1 MGSVPLALPVLRHL
15 QEALA
20 EPVAHISTR
29 LTVHQV
35 VEENQMFW
43 LGWIVFALVA
53 LSTIPAIIALAL
65 KKLLPHEPGVRAAD
79 SVANDKVAQIPLPKI
94 SVIVPARNEEAQI
107 RKGLT
112 TLLRSTGVDL
122 EIIAVDDRSTDSTG
136 RVMDEVAA
144 TDARL
149 KVIHITELPE
159 GWLGKNH
166 AMHVASEKATGGLLL
181 FTDGDIIYEP
191 PAIEI
196 AVRHFIRQNLQHLCL
211 LPRMLP
217 GSVFENA
224 VVAFFGLAF
233 AIGMQLHLIRTRW
246 PLSYAGV
253 GAFNLVE
260 TQFYRSIGGH
270 NPIAMDILDDVKLGK
285 LIKKNGGTIDFQMA
299 QKLLSV
305 RWQPSLWGVVTGLE
319 KNGFASLNYSVRQLL
334 IVTLIFLLTM
344 VFPYVAPFVMSLH
357 AASGFVATA
366 ILWHLVFA
374 FVVFRTPGGLLLTP
388 LFPVGAWLMAFAY
401 WRSAVITLR
410 QGGVRWRDSFY
421 PLAQLRKRLY
431 Y

>member
-1 MGSVPLALPVLRHL
+1 
-15 QEALA
+15 
-20 EPVAHISTR
+20 
-29 LTVHQV
+29 
-35 VEENQMFW
+35 MFW
-43 LGWIVFALVA
+43 LGWVVFALVA
-53 LSTIPAIIALAL
+53 LWTIPAIIALAV
-65 KKLLPHEPGVRAAD
+65 KKLLPYEPGLSIAE
-79 SVANDKVAQIPLPKI
+79 SFTNDELAPISLPKI

-107 RKGLT
+107 RNGLT
-112 TLLRSTGVDL
+112 TLLQSIGVDL

-136 RVMDEVAA
+136 HVMDEIAA

-149 KVIHITELPE
+149 RIIHITELPE

-166 AMHVASEKATGGLLL
+166 AMHVASEMATGELLL
-181 FTDGDIIYEP
+181 FTDGDILYEP
-191 PAIEI
+191 SAIEI
-196 AVRHFIRQNLQHLCL
+196 AVRHFTRQKLQHLCL

-217 GSVFENA
+217 GSIFENA

-233 AIGMQLHLIRTRW
+233 AVGMQLHLIKTRW
-246 PLSYAGV
+246 PLAYAGV
-253 GAFNLVE
+253 GAFNLVD
-260 TQFYRSIGGH
+260 TRFYRSIGGH

-305 RWQPSLWGVVTGLE
+305 RWQPSVWGVVTGLE
-319 KNGFASLNYSVRQLL
+319 KNGFASLNYSIRQLL
-334 IVTLIFLLTM
+334 IVTFVFLLTM
-344 VFPYVAPFVMSLH
+344 VFPYVAPFVLSLQT
-357 AASGFVATA
+357 ASGFVATA
-366 ILWHLVFA
+366 ILWHVLYA
-374 FVVFRTPGGLLLTP
+374 FIVFRMPGGILLIP

-421 PLAQLRKRLY
+421 PLAQLRNRLY

>member
-1 MGSVPLALPVLRHL
+1 
-15 QEALA
+15 
-20 EPVAHISTR
+20 
-29 LTVHQV
+29 
-35 VEENQMFW
+35 MFW
-43 LGWIVFALVA
+43 LGWIVFAFIA
-53 LSTIPAIIALAL
+53 LWTIPAITALAV
-65 KKLLPHEPGVRAAD
+65 KKLLPYEPGLSAAESPTND
-79 SVANDKVAQIPLPKI
+79 EIASVALPKI

-107 RKGLT
+107 RNGLT
-112 TLLRSTGVDL
+112 TLLQSTGVDL
-122 EIIAVDDRSTDSTG
+122 EVIAVDDRSTDSTG
-136 RVMDEVAA
+136 RIMDEIA
-144 TDARL
+144 TTDRRL
-149 KVIHITELPE
+149 KVIHITELPV

-166 AMHVASEKATGGLLL
+166 AMHVASEMATGELLL

-191 PAIEI
+191 AAIEI
-196 AVRHFIRQNLQHLCL
+196 AVRHFVKKNLQHLCL

-217 GSVFENA
+217 GSIFENA
-224 VVAFFGLAF
+224 AVAFFGLAF
-233 AIGMQLHLIRTRW
+233 AIGMQLHLIKTRW

-253 GAFNLVE
+253 GAFNLVDKK
-260 TQFYRSIGGH
+260 FYRSIGGH

-319 KNGFASLNYSVRQLL
+319 KNGFASLNYSIRQLL
-334 IVTLIFLLTM
+334 IATFVFLLTM
-344 VFPYVAPFVMSLH
+344 VFPYVAPLVLSWQD
-357 AASGFVATA
+357 ASGFVATA
-366 ILWHLVFA
+366 ILWHLLYA
-374 FVVFRTPGGLLLTP
+374 FVVFRLPGGALLTP
-388 LFPVGAWLMAFAY
+388 LFPFGAGLMAFAY

>member
-1 MGSVPLALPVLRHL
+1 
-15 QEALA
+15 
-20 EPVAHISTR
+20 
-29 LTVHQV
+29 
-35 VEENQMFW
+35 MFW
-43 LGWIVFALVA
+43 LGWIVFAFIA
-53 LSTIPAIIALAL
+53 LWTIPAITALAV
-65 KKLLPHEPGVRAAD
+65 KKLLPYEPGLSAAESPTND
-79 SVANDKVAQIPLPKI
+79 EIASVALPKI

-107 RKGLT
+107 RSGLT
-112 TLLRSTGVDL
+112 TLLQSTGVDL
-122 EIIAVDDRSTDSTG
+122 EVIAVDDRSTDSTG
-136 RVMDEVAA
+136 RIMDEIA
-144 TDARL
+144 TTDRRL
-149 KVIHITELPE
+149 KVIHITELPV

-166 AMHVASEKATGGLLL
+166 AMHVASEMATGELLL

-191 PAIEI
+191 AAIEI
-196 AVRHFIRQNLQHLCL
+196 AVRHFVKKNLQHLCL

-217 GSVFENA
+217 GSIFENA
-224 VVAFFGLAF
+224 AVAFFGLAF
-233 AIGMQLHLIRTRW
+233 AIGMQLHLIKTRW

-253 GAFNLVE
+253 GAFNLVDKK
-260 TQFYRSIGGH
+260 FYRSIGGH

-319 KNGFASLNYSVRQLL
+319 KNGFASLNYSIRQLL
-334 IVTLIFLLTM
+334 IATFVFLLTM
-344 VFPYVAPFVMSLH
+344 VFPYVSPLVLSWQD
-357 AASGFVATA
+357 ASGFVATA
-366 ILWHLVFA
+366 ILWHLLYA
-374 FVVFRTPGGLLLTP
+374 FVVFRLPGGALLTP
-388 LFPVGAWLMAFAY
+388 LFPFGAGLMAFAY

>member
-1 MGSVPLALPVLRHL
+1 
-15 QEALA
+15 
-20 EPVAHISTR
+20 
-29 LTVHQV
+29 
-35 VEENQMFW
+35 MFW
-43 LGWIVFALVA
+43 LGWIVFAFVA
-53 LSTIPAIIALAL
+53 LWTIPAITALAV
-65 KKLLPHEPGVRAAD
+65 KKLLPYQPGLSAAESATNNGSASD
-79 SVANDKVAQIPLPKI
+79 SLPKI

-107 RKGLT
+107 RNGLT
-112 TLLRSTGVDL
+112 TLLQSTGVDL
-122 EIIAVDDRSTDSTG
+122 EIIAVDDRSTDATG
-136 RVMDEVAA
+136 RIMDEIAA
-144 TDARL
+144 TDKRL
-149 KVIHITELPE
+149 RVIHITKLPE
-159 GWLGKNH
+159 RWLGKNH
-166 AMHVASEKATGGLLL
+166 AMHVASEMATGELLL

-191 PAIEI
+191 TAIEI
-196 AVRHFIRQNLQHLCL
+196 AVRHFVRKKLQHLCL

-217 GSVFENA
+217 GSIVENA

-233 AIGMQLHLIRTRW
+233 AIGMQLHLIKTRW

-260 TQFYRSIGGH
+260 THFYRSIGGH

-319 KNGFASLNYSVRQLL
+319 KNGFASLNYSFRQLL
-334 IVTLIFLLTM
+334 MATIVFLLTM
-344 VFPYVAPFVMSLH
+344 VFPYVSVFVLSWRN
-357 AASGFVATA
+357 ASGFIATA
-366 ILWHLVFA
+366 ILWHLLYA
-374 FVVFRTPGGLLLTP
+374 FVVFRLPGGVLLTP

-421 PLAQLRKRLY
+421 PLAQLRKGLY